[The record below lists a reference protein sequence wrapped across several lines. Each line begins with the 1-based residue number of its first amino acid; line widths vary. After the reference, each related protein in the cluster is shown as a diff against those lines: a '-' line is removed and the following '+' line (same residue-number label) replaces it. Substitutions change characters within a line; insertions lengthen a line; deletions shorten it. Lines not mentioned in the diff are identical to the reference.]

1 MTCKELLDK
10 QIDELDALL
19 EMVEE
24 DWETDVIQADKEWF
38 ARLVIKTRVLRDD
51 FKKQRERMA

>member
-10 QIDELDALL
+10 QINDLDALL

-24 DWETDVIQADKEWF
+24 DWETDVIQADKVWF
-38 ARLVIKTRVLRDD
+38 AELVIKTRVLRDD
-51 FKKQRERMA
+51 FKKQRKVMA

>member
-38 ARLVIKTRVLRDD
+38 ARLVTKTRVLRDD
-51 FKKQRERMA
+51 FKKQREMI

>member
-10 QIDELDALL
+10 QINDLDALL

-24 DWETDVIQADKEWF
+24 DWETDVIQADKVWF
-38 ARLVIKTRVLRDD
+38 AELVIKTRVLRDD
-51 FKKQRERMA
+51 FKKQRKVMV